1 LSSLLIITI
10 LALYYKTQSTIIMRA
25 VFLDQQTFNSDISLS
40 TIKNQV
46 TELICYSTTP
56 ANKIIERCI
65 NAEIIITNKVVLSK
79 AITLQLP
86 QLKLICIA
94 ATGSNNVDI
103 IAARQQNIAVTNV
116 SGYAQ
121 QSVAQYVFAQILAYY
136 SQTNHHN
143 NNTKQGLWQQSE
155 TFCYH
160 GNAITELADKTLGII
175 GYGNLGKAV
184 ANIAN
189 AFKMKVLIAER
200 PNAADI
206 RNGRLS
212 FKEVIQQADIISLH
226 CPQTIET
233 ENLIDTE
240 VFNVMKT
247 NAMLINTA
255 RGAIINN
262 EALISAL
269 ANKKI
274 AYAVLD
280 VLDSEPPPA
289 DHPLLNC
296 HLANLKITAHIAWA
310 SLEAQQR
317 LLDGIAKN
325 ISAYST
331 NTSLNR
337 LD

>member
-1 LSSLLIITI
+1 MLFIII
-10 LALYYKTQSTIIMRA
+10 LAPYYKTQSATLMRA
-25 VFLDQQTFNSDISLS
+25 VFLDLQTFNSEISLS

-46 TELICYSTTP
+46 MELVCYSTTQT
-56 ANKIIERCI
+56 NEIIERCI
-65 NAEIIITNKVVLSK
+65 NAEIVITNKVILSK
-79 AITLQLP
+79 EIMVKLP
-86 QLKLICIA
+86 RLKLVCIA

-103 IAARQQNIAVTNV
+103 VAAKKQHIAITNV

-121 QSVAQYVFAQILAYY
+121 QSVAQYVFAQILEYY

-160 GNAITELADKTLGII
+160 GNAITELANKTLGII
-175 GYGNLGKAV
+175 GYGSLGEAV
-184 ANIAN
+184 ANIAR
-189 AFKMKVLIAER
+189 AFNMNVLIAER
-200 PNAADI
+200 PNAPHI
-206 RNGRLS
+206 REGRLP
-212 FKEVIQQADIISLH
+212 FKEVLQQADIISLH
-226 CPQTIET
+226 CPQTVET
-233 ENLIDTE
+233 ENLINDLT
-240 VFNVMKT
+240 FNLMKS
-247 NAMLINTA
+247 NCMLINTA
-255 RGAIINN
+255 RGAVVNN

-269 ANKKI
+269 SNKKI

-280 VLDSEPPPA
+280 VLDSEPPSA
-289 DHPLLNC
+289 NHPLLNC
-296 HLANLKITAHIAWA
+296 HLDNLKITAHIAWA

-331 NTSLNR
+331 NTRLNR